1 MNRSLV
7 ALIIFLLILLTLSYL
22 TFKKTET
29 SCEEYC
35 KEQPHILC
43 VGEWNITGEYPNCNC
58 QYVCFETTTTTT
70 TTTIPIPQ
78 YLIILK
84 NISSSHNWTM
94 FEVGKERF
102 NCADFTALAV
112 EELRNANY
120 ITYPICG
127 WLRHNSHAWVRIEF
141 NESYYRDF
149 EPQNAQD
156 VTENPDYVFSR
167 RCVVRGVY

>member
-1 MNRSLV
+1 MTSKM
-7 ALIIFLLILLTLSYL
+7 S
-22 TFKKTET
+22 KT
-29 SCEEYC
+29 CEEYC

-58 QYVCFETTTTTT
+58 QYVCFEI
-70 TTTIPIPQ
+70 TTIPTFPTFPTIPK

-84 NISSSHNWTM
+84 NISSSYNWTM

-112 EELRNANY
+112 EQLRKANY
-120 ITYPICG
+120 TAYPVCG
-127 WLRHNSHAWVRIEF
+127 WLNHNYHAWVRIQF
-141 NESYYRDF
+141 NETYYRDF

-156 VTENPDYVFSR
+156 VTEDSNYIFSR
-167 RCVVRGVY
+167 ICIVRGVY